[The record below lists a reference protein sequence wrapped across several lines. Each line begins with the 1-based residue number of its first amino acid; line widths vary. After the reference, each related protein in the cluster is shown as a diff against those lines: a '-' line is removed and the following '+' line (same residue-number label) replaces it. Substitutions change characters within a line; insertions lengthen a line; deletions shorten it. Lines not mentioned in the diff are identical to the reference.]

1 MIRRLDGGSPRA
13 QAPAWTAPERGTA
26 RIVIKLGGAVAAQ
39 SAGTV
44 LALAEENE
52 VCVVHGAGEQITLEM
67 VRAGIPVRFV
77 GGRRVTSPEALEVVR
92 NSFAEVGAALCAA
105 LGSRAEQLF
114 GDEIGLPATLVPE
127 LGLVGDPLPSAPE
140 AVVQA
145 LAAGR
150 IPVVA
155 PLAAGPLNV
164 NADEAAAALAQGLEA
179 ERLLFLTDVDGL
191 ILNGEVVDEI
201 DAGDATELLDR
212 ALLEG
217 GIVPKLRAAVTAAQA
232 GVPATIGRTVVVA

>member
-1 MIRRLDGGSPRA
+1 MSRRLDGGSPRA

-105 LGSRAEQLF
+105 LGSLAEQLF

>member
-1 MIRRLDGGSPRA
+1 MTR
-13 QAPAWTAPERGTA
+13 
-26 RIVIKLGGAVAAQ
+26 VVVKLGGTVAAQ

-44 LALAEENE
+44 LALAADHE

-67 VRAGIPVRFV
+67 ERAGIPVRFV

-92 NSFAEVGAALCAA
+92 RSFADVGAALCAA
-105 LGSRAEQLF
+105 LGGRADQLF
-114 GDEIGLPATLVPE
+114 GDEIGLQATPVPE
-127 LGLVGDPLPSAPE
+127 LGLVGDPLPSAPD
-140 AVVQA
+140 AIVRS

-164 NADEAAAALAQGLEA
+164 NADEAAAALAQGLGA
-179 ERLLFLTDVDGL
+179 EQLLFLTDVDGL
-191 ILNGEVVDEI
+191 ILNGEVVEAIGAD
-201 DAGDATELLDR
+201 DASDLLDR

-217 GIVPKLRAAVTAAQA
+217 GIVPKLRAAVAAAQA
-232 GVPATIGRTVVVA
+232 GVPASIGRTVVVA

>member
-1 MIRRLDGGSPRA
+1 MSRRLDGGSPRTE
-13 QAPAWTAPERGTA
+13 APTWAAPERGSA
-26 RIVIKLGGAVAAQ
+26 RIVVKLGGAVAAQ
-39 SAGTV
+39 SAGAV
-44 LALAEENE
+44 LALAEQSD

-67 VRAGIPVRFV
+67 ERAGIPVRFV
-77 GGRRVTSPEALEVVR
+77 GGRRVTSAEALEVVR
-92 NSFAEVGAALCAA
+92 RSFAEVGAALCAA

-114 GDEIGLPATLVPE
+114 GDEIGLPATPVPE
-127 LGLVGDPLPSAPE
+127 LGLVGDPLPSTPE
-140 AVVQA
+140 AI
-145 LAAGR
+145 LRSLDAGR

-164 NADEAAAALAQGLEA
+164 NADEAAAALAQGLAA

-201 DAGDATELLDR
+201 GAGDATDLLDR

-217 GIVPKLRAAVTAAQA
+217 GIVPKLRAAVAAAQA
-232 GVPATIGRTVVVA
+232 GVPAAIGRTAVVA

>member
-1 MIRRLDGGSPRA
+1 MTRV
-13 QAPAWTAPERGTA
+13 
-26 RIVIKLGGAVAAQ
+26 VIKLGGAVAAQ
-39 SAGTV
+39 SAATV

-67 VRAGIPVRFV
+67 ERAGIPVRFV

-92 NSFAEVGAALCAA
+92 RSFSEVGAALCAA

-114 GDEIGLPATLVPE
+114 GDEIGLPATAVPE

-140 AVVQA
+140 AVLQA

-201 DAGDATELLDR
+201 GAVDATELLDR